1 MAGEK
6 LGRHFDTTSPRG
18 YYLDYS
24 RHADS
29 VEADETGVLV
39 ALPRGG
45 STAYSPLVIARAA
58 LGSLEIYL
66 GGGRG
71 GTRDRFELL
80 SRWLID
86 NIEVVPGSFGGW
98 SMPESRRGQK
108 LQDGWFSGLAH
119 AECLSVLVRAASLL
133 RQDGALEA
141 ARRAFGGF
149 CTGVG
154 DGGFLREIGDAG
166 DEGGLA
172 SLVFVEEYP
181 LQERS
186 RLSLATH
193 VSALWA
199 VFDYLTVTDDHAAR
213 LILGRLVDGL
223 AFVLERFDM
232 GYWAAAELD
241 DDLRGVCPASAGE
254 LATHILML
262 DVLQRMTGR
271 DEFGEAALRW
281 RGYSQSARAGL
292 RARLVRAGAAL
303 TNLGASSGPQ

>member
-6 LGRHFDTTSPRG
+6 LGRHFDITSPRG

-24 RHADS
+24 RYAGP
-29 VEADETGVLV
+29 AKANAAGV
-39 ALPRGG
+39 ALAPVSDTSR
-45 STAYSPLVIARAA
+45 TPSPLIVAREA
-58 LGSLEIYL
+58 LGSLEVYL

-80 SRWLID
+80 SQWLID
-86 NIEVVPGSFGGW
+86 NMEVVPGSFGGW
-98 SMPESRRGQK
+98 SMPESRRGTK
-108 LQDGWFSGLAH
+108 LEDGWFSGLAH
-119 AECLSVLVRAASLL
+119 AECLSVLVRASSLL
-133 RQDGALEA
+133 RKDGALEA
-141 ARRAFGGF
+141 GRRAFGGF
-149 CTGVG
+149 CTGID

-186 RLSLATH
+186 RLSFATH

-213 LILGRLVDGL
+213 LTLGRLVDGL

-241 DDLRGVCPASAGE
+241 DDLRGVRPASSGE
-254 LATHILML
+254 LATHISML

-271 DEFGEAALRW
+271 DEFGEVALRW
-281 RGYSQSARAGL
+281 RGYSQSVRAGF
-292 RARLVRAGAAL
+292 RAKLVRAGSAL
-303 TNLGASSGPQ
+303 TNVGSS